1 MTMLKIKVCG
11 LTDPFNVQEIAG
23 TNPDFMGFIF
33 YPRSIRFVGNKPDE
47 SLFSKI
53 PPVILKTGVF
63 VNEELSVIINT
74 VNLYGLDM
82 VQLHGN
88 ETAEYCRSLNKSGL
102 SIIKAFG
109 IDSGFSFSK
118 LEKYMDSCEYFLFDA
133 KTRIHGGSGLKF
145 DWMKIYEYHFGKS
158 FFLGGGIEPEDAS
171 ALRQIRHRNFF
182 AVDINSQF
190 ENRPGIKN
198 INKVKDFIKE
208 IKG

>member
-1 MTMLKIKVCG
+1 MLKIKVCG

-63 VNEELSVIINT
+63 FNEELSVIINT

-118 LEKYMDSCEYFLFDA
+118 LEKYMDSC
-133 KTRIHGGSGLKF
+133 
-145 DWMKIYEYHFGKS
+145 
-158 FFLGGGIEPEDAS
+158 
-171 ALRQIRHRNFF
+171 
-182 AVDINSQF
+182 
-190 ENRPGIKN
+190 
-198 INKVKDFIKE
+198 
-208 IKG
+208 